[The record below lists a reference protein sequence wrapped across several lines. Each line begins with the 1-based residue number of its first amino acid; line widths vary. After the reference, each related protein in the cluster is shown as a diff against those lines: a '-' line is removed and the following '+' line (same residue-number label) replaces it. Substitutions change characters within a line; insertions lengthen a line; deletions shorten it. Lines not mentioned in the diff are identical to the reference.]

1 MSRQSVNGFDHKTLR
16 HFNIPARLVQRQASM
31 RTSAPA
37 LRNLKTVGL

>member
-1 MSRQSVNGFDHKTLR
+1 MIRQSVSDFGDKMLR
-16 HFNIPARLVQRQASM
+16 HFDILARAAQRQASM